1 VSVLKVENIT
11 KKYGDFIA
19 VDNLSFEVPPG
30 EIFGLIGQNGAGK
43 TTTFRMILGLLE
55 PSSGTIKWDSGNKG
69 DLGSSNIGY
78 LPEERGMYPKLSV
91 EKQILLFGRLKGK
104 EKNVLKD
111 EITYWLKKFELEDK
125 RKSLTETLSKGNQQK
140 VQLILSLIHK
150 PKLLIL
156 DEPFSG
162 LDPINAN
169 LLKESI
175 ILLKE
180 MGTTIIFSSHRM
192 DHVEEL
198 CNNICLL
205 RKGKSLYSGS
215 IDKLK
220 ESFGKVNLTI
230 RGPFSKEE
238 LSVLPGVINITKQKN
253 YYHML
258 LENESVAPNIFN
270 YVTQKGFIERF
281 SLDYLSLEDIFKIK
295 VGEKHV

>member
-1 VSVLKVENIT
+1 MSILRIENIT
-11 KKYGDFIA
+11 KEFGDFIA
-19 VDNLSFEVPPG
+19 VDNLSFEVQPG

-43 TTTFRMILGLLE
+43 TTTFRMILGLLT
-55 PSSGTIKWDSGNKG
+55 PSSGKITWGTKDNSH
-69 DLGSSNIGY
+69 LGTNNIGY

-104 EKNVLKD
+104 KKNVLQD
-111 EITYWLKKFELEDK
+111 EINYWLKKFELEDK

-162 LDPINAN
+162 LDPINAS
-169 LLKESI
+169 LLKEAI

-198 CNNICLL
+198 CDNICLL

-215 IDKLK
+215 IDCLK
-220 ESFGKVNLTI
+220 ESFGKINLTI

-238 LSVLPGVINITKQKN
+238 LSILPGVIKVTKQKN
-253 YYHML
+253 YYSLL
-258 LENESVAPNIFN
+258 LENESVAQNIFN
-270 YVTQKGFIERF
+270 YVTKNGFIERF

-295 VGEKHV
+295 VGENHV

>member
-1 VSVLKVENIT
+1 MKVENIT

-19 VDNLSFEVPPG
+19 VDNLSFEVQPG

-43 TTTFRMILGLLE
+43 TTTFRMILDLLT
-55 PSSGTIKWDSGNKG
+55 PSSGRIKWDDNSS
-69 DLGSSNIGY
+69 LGTNNIGY

-104 EKNVLKD
+104 TKNVLQD

-150 PKLLIL
+150 PQLLIL

-162 LDPINAN
+162 LDPINAS
-169 LLKESI
+169 LLKDAI
-175 ILLKE
+175 LLLKE

-215 IDKLK
+215 IDHLK

-230 RGPFSKEE
+230 RGPFSAEE
-238 LSVLPGVINITKQKN
+238 LSALPGVVKVTKQTG
-253 YYHML
+253 YYSLL
-258 LENESVAPNIFN
+258 LESESVAPNIFN
-270 YVTQKGFIERF
+270 YVTKQGFIERF

-295 VGEKHV
+295 VGENRV